1 VKRDYRAKQRTKIA
15 REAAQLLYTG
25 QEKEFKQAKFQAAKA
40 LGLNTLPSNMEIAV
54 ELDRIA
60 ELQEGRDRLRRLVE
74 MRRKALQI
82 MQDLIDFNP
91 ILVGSVWRGT
101 ANRHSDVDVVT
112 FAQDPEEVVRQLREG
127 KQSISDISVR
137 AVTKSGEKK
146 GSVHIQLNLKPG
158 KAEIIVRCLSDLN
171 RVNKC
176 EIYGDTVTGL
186 TIQQLEKILRENPTR
201 RFLPF

>member
-1 VKRDYRAKQRTKIA
+1 MKRDYRAKQRTKIA